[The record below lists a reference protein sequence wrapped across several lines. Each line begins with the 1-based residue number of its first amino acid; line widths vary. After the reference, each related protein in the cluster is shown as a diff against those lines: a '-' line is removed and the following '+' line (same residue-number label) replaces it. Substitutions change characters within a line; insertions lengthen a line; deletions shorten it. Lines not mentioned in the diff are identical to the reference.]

1 MKDKL
6 RESIYIYIMPTVTKK
21 KSDIVILKSDQKAD
35 KRNKRG
41 FKKRTLLN
49 ELQKHSP
56 TSDMESM
63 PEGKFNEGRQL
74 VLHNADN

>member
-6 RESIYIYIMPTVTKK
+6 RENIYIMPTVTKK
-21 KSDIVILKSDQKAD
+21 KYDIVILKSDQKAD

-49 ELQKHSP
+49 EL
-56 TSDMESM
+56 
-63 PEGKFNEGRQL
+63 
-74 VLHNADN
+74 